1 MGIFDKFKKKN
12 EVVEQKEDQ
21 VINEEDNKGNY
32 SLVEMNNYMLS
43 DVRKES
49 LSNNTYSLS
58 LSKLSEISPITV
70 STANNIKTIMEQNPK
85 TSGNLYRITN
95 LGKNDSLKAM
105 RDGKTFWGSI
115 KKSDGSSTM
124 AKLKEVNPNNVMALD
139 PTVMMMSV
147 ALAGIEQELGEI
159 KELSKQIF
167 SFLEHEKESEIESD
181 LEILNRS
188 ISDFRFNLEDEK
200 YLINNH
206 KQVMDI
212 KRTANKNM
220 LFYKKEIKDDLS
232 KDKLFT
238 TNNSMNSIIEDIQ
251 KKFRYYRLSLY
262 IYSFSTFME
271 ILLLGNY
278 KNDYLLSKKN
288 ELDELDNEYSEV
300 FNNALEYVKK
310 NANKSLEGN
319 VLSGLGSAGKAIGNL
334 AEKVKIKNVD
344 NWLNEKGDNLK
355 QSGQNIKDDFATK
368 FDDMKES
375 NSRPF
380 INQIEKVDCIYNK
393 TKEIYFD
400 KENIYLEMKK
410 NIARLRYLELR
421 NQFLF

>member
-1 MGIFDKFKKKN
+1 MSILDKFKKKN
-12 EVVEQKEDQ
+12 EILEQEANKE
-21 VINEEDNKGNY
+21 EKY

-43 DVRKES
+43 DVRKND
-49 LSNNTYSLS
+49 LSKNTYSLS
-58 LSKLSEISPITV
+58 ISKLSEISPIAV
-70 STANNIKTIMEQNPK
+70 PTANNIKTITEQNTKPSQ
-85 TSGNLYRITN
+85 TLYKITN
-95 LGKNDSLKAM
+95 LGKKDSLKSM
-105 RDGKTFWGSI
+105 KDGKTFWGAI
-115 KKSDGSSTM
+115 KKEDGSSTM
-124 AKLKEVNPNNVMALD
+124 AKLKEVKSNNAITLD
-139 PTVMMMSV
+139 PTIMMMSV
-147 ALAGIEQELGEI
+147 ALVSIEQELGEI
-159 KELSKQIF
+159 KELSKKIY

-188 ISDFRFNLEDEK
+188 IGDFRFNLEDEK

-212 KRTANKNM
+212 KRTSNKNM
-220 LFYKKEIKDDLS
+220 LFYKKEIKDYLS

-238 TNNSMNSIIEDIQ
+238 TNNSLNSIVLDIQ

-278 KNDYLLSKKN
+278 KTDYLLNKKN
-288 ELDELDNEYSEV
+288 ELDELDNEYLEV
-300 FNNALEYVKK
+300 FNKALEYVKK

-319 VLSGLGSAGKAIGNL
+319 VLTGLGSAGKAIGNL

-355 QSGQNIKDDFATK
+355 QSGQNIKNDFITK
-368 FDDMKES
+368 FEEMKES
-375 NSRPF
+375 NSKPF
-380 INQIEKVDCIYNK
+380 INQIEKVDSIYNK

-400 KENIYLEMKK
+400 KENIYLE
-410 NIARLRYLELR
+410 LS
-421 NQFLF
+421 

>member
-1 MGIFDKFKKKN
+1 MGIIDKLKKKK
-12 EVVEQKEDQ
+12 EAVEQKENQ
-21 VINEEDNKGNY
+21 IINEEDNKDNY

-43 DVRKES
+43 DVRKDA
-49 LSNNTYSLS
+49 LSNNTYILS
-58 LSKLSEISPITV
+58 LSRLSEISPITV
-70 STANNIKTIMEQNPK
+70 STANNIKTIIEQNSK

-95 LGKNDSLKAM
+95 LGKNDSLKVM

-124 AKLKEVNPNNVMALD
+124 AKLKEVKSNNVMALD

-159 KELSKQIF
+159 KELSKKIF

-188 ISDFRFNLEDEK
+188 ISDFRYNIEDEK

-238 TNNSMNSIIEDIQ
+238 TNSSMNSIIEDIQ

-278 KNDYLLSKKN
+278 NNDYLLNKKK
-288 ELDELDNEYSEV
+288 ELDELDNEYSEL

-319 VLSGLGSAGKAIGNL
+319 VLSGLGNAGKTIGNL

-355 QSGQNIKDDFATK
+355 QSGQNIKNDFATK

-380 INQIEKVDCIYNK
+380 INQIEKVNCIYNK

-400 KENIYLEMKK
+400 KENIYLEMK
-410 NIARLRYLELR
+410 
-421 NQFLF
+421 

>member
-1 MGIFDKFKKKN
+1 MSIFDKFKKKN
-12 EVVEQKEDQ
+12 EVVKQEENQ
-21 VINEEDNKGNY
+21 VINEKDNKGNY

-43 DVRKES
+43 DARKES

-58 LSKLSEISPITV
+58 LSKLSEISPIAV
-70 STANNIKTIMEQNPK
+70 STVNNIKTIMEQNPK

-115 KKSDGSSTM
+115 KKSDGTSTM
-124 AKLKEVNPNNVMALD
+124 AKLKEASPNNVMTID

-147 ALAGIEQELGEI
+147 TLAGIEQELGEI
-159 KELSKQIF
+159 KELSKKIF

-220 LFYKKEIKDDLS
+220 LFYKKEIQDDLS
-232 KDKLFT
+232 KNKLFT
-238 TNNSMNSIIEDIQ
+238 TNNSMNSIIEDIK

-278 KNDYLLSKKN
+278 KNDYLLNKKK
-288 ELDELDNEYSEV
+288 ELDELDNEYLIV

-310 NANKSLEGN
+310 NADKSLEGN

-368 FDDMKES
+368 FDDLKES

-400 KENIYLEMKK
+400 KENIYLEMK
-410 NIARLRYLELR
+410 
-421 NQFLF
+421 

>member
-1 MGIFDKFKKKN
+1 MGMFDKLKKKN
-12 EVVEQKEDQ
+12 ENIEMKNSQISSLQDDKKE
-21 VINEEDNKGNY
+21 NY
-32 SLVEMNNYMLS
+32 SIIEMNNYMLS
-43 DVRKES
+43 EVRKEN
-49 LSNNTYSLS
+49 LSSNSYSLS
-58 LSKLSEISPITV
+58 ISKLSEISPITV
-70 STANNIKTIMEQNPK
+70 STANSIKTITGQNPK
-85 TSGNLYRITN
+85 TPDNLYRITN

-105 RDGKTFWGSI
+105 RDGKTFWGAI
-115 KKSDGSSTM
+115 KKSDGTSTM
-124 AKLKEVNPNNVMALD
+124 AKLKEVNSGNVMTLD
-139 PTVMMMSV
+139 PTVIMMSV
-147 ALAGIEQELGEI
+147 ALSGIEQELGEI
-159 KELSKQIF
+159 KELNKKIF

-188 ISDFRFNLEDEK
+188 INDFKFNLEDEK
-200 YLINNH
+200 YLVNNH

-220 LFYKKEIKDDLS
+220 LFYKKQINDDLS
-232 KDKLFT
+232 KDKFFT
-238 TNNSMNSIIEDIQ
+238 TSMSMNSIIDDIQ

-262 IYSFSTFME
+262 IYSFSTLME

-278 KNDYLLSKKN
+278 ESNYLLSKKN
-288 ELDELDNEYSEV
+288 ELDELDNEYLAE
-300 FNNALEYVKK
+300 FDGALDYVKK

-355 QSGQNIKDDFATK
+355 RSAQNIKDDFATK
-368 FDDMKES
+368 FDDIKES
-375 NSRPF
+375 NSKLF

-400 KENIYLEMKK
+400 KENIYLDMK
-410 NIARLRYLELR
+410 
-421 NQFLF
+421 

>member
-1 MGIFDKFKKKN
+1 MSIFDKFKKKN
-12 EVVEQKEDQ
+12 EIVKQKKNQ
-21 VINEEDNKGNY
+21 IIINEEYNKENFN
-32 SLVEMNNYMLS
+32 LVEMNNYMLS
-43 DVRKES
+43 DVRKET
-49 LSNNTYSLS
+49 LSNNTYRLS
-58 LSKLSEISPITV
+58 LSKLSKISPITV
-70 STANNIKTIMEQNPK
+70 STTNNIKTIMEQNPK

-95 LGKNDSLKAM
+95 LEKNDSLKAM

-124 AKLKEVNPNNVMALD
+124 AKLKEVNPNNVMTLD

-147 ALAGIEQELGEI
+147 ALVGIEQELGEI
-159 KELSKQIF
+159 KELSEKIY

-188 ISDFRFNLEDEK
+188 INDFRFNLEDEM

-220 LFYKKEIKDDLS
+220 LFYKKEIKDALS

-238 TNNSMNSIIEDIQ
+238 TYNSMNSIIEDIQ
-251 KKFRYYRLSLY
+251 KKFEYYRLSLY

-278 KNDYLLSKKN
+278 KNDYLLNKKN
-288 ELDELDNEYSEV
+288 ELEELDNEYSEA
-300 FNNALEYVKK
+300 FDNALKYVKK

-334 AEKVKIKNVD
+334 AEKVKIKNVND
-344 NWLNEKGDNLK
+344 WFNEKGDNLK
-355 QSGQNIKDDFATK
+355 QSGQIIKNDFVTK

-375 NSRPF
+375 KSRSF
-380 INQIEKVDCIYNK
+380 INQIEKVNCIYNK

-400 KENIYLEMKK
+400 KENIYLEMK
-410 NIARLRYLELR
+410 
-421 NQFLF
+421 

>member
-21 VINEEDNKGNY
+21 VINDEDSKGNY

-278 KNDYLLSKKN
+278 KNDYLLNKKK

-400 KENIYLEMKK
+400 KENIYLEMK
-410 NIARLRYLELR
+410 
-421 NQFLF
+421 

>member
-12 EVVEQKEDQ
+12 EVVEQKENQ
-21 VINEEDNKGNY
+21 VINEEDNKENY

-147 ALAGIEQELGEI
+147 ALAGIEQELVEI

-278 KNDYLLSKKN
+278 KNDYLLSKKE

-400 KENIYLEMKK
+400 KENIYLEMK
-410 NIARLRYLELR
+410 
-421 NQFLF
+421 

>member
-21 VINEEDNKGNY
+21 VINEEDNKGNN

-278 KNDYLLSKKN
+278 TNDYLLSKKE

-355 QSGQNIKDDFATK
+355 QSGQNIKDEFATK
-368 FDDMKES
+368 FDDMRES
-375 NSRPF
+375 NSRSF
-380 INQIEKVDCIYNK
+380 INQIEKVDCIYNN

-400 KENIYLEMKK
+400 KENIYLEMK
-410 NIARLRYLELR
+410 
-421 NQFLF
+421 

>member
-43 DVRKES
+43 DVIKES

-139 PTVMMMSV
+139 PTLMMMSV

-251 KKFRYYRLSLY
+251 KKFGYYRLSLY

-278 KNDYLLSKKN
+278 KNDYLLSKKE

-355 QSGQNIKDDFATK
+355 QSGQNIKDEFATK
-368 FDDMKES
+368 FDDMRES
-375 NSRPF
+375 NSRSF
-380 INQIEKVDCIYNK
+380 INQIEKVDCIYNN

-400 KENIYLEMKK
+400 KENIYLEMK
-410 NIARLRYLELR
+410 
-421 NQFLF
+421 

>member
-12 EVVEQKEDQ
+12 EVVEQKENQ
-21 VINEEDNKGNY
+21 IINEEDNKENY

-49 LSNNTYSLS
+49 LSNNIYSLS

-70 STANNIKTIMEQNPK
+70 STANNIKTIMEQNSK

-124 AKLKEVNPNNVMALD
+124 AKLKEVNSNNVMALD

-188 ISDFRFNLEDEK
+188 ISDFRFNLADEK

-278 KNDYLLSKKN
+278 KNDYLLNKKK
-288 ELDELDNEYSEV
+288 ELDELDNEYSDV
-300 FNNALEYVKK
+300 FNNALDYVKK

-319 VLSGLGSAGKAIGNL
+319 VLSGLGSAGKAIGNI

-355 QSGQNIKDDFATK
+355 ESGQNIKDDFATK

-375 NSRPF
+375 NSKPF

-400 KENIYLEMKK
+400 KENIYLEIK
-410 NIARLRYLELR
+410 
-421 NQFLF
+421 

>member
-12 EVVEQKEDQ
+12 EVVEQKENQ
-21 VINEEDNKGNY
+21 VINEEDNKENY

-95 LGKNDSLKAM
+95 LEKNDSLKAM

-278 KNDYLLSKKN
+278 KNDYLLSKKE

-319 VLSGLGSAGKAIGNL
+319 MLSGLGSAGKAIGNL

-400 KENIYLEMKK
+400 KENIYLEMK
-410 NIARLRYLELR
+410 
-421 NQFLF
+421 

>member
-1 MGIFDKFKKKN
+1 MGLFDKFKNKN
-12 EVVEQKEDQ
+12 EIVRAKESQ
-21 VINEEDNKGNY
+21 IVTNEDNKENY

-43 DVRKES
+43 EIRKEN

-58 LSKLSEISPITV
+58 LSKLSEISPITI

-85 TSGNLYRITN
+85 SSDNLYKITN

-115 KKSDGSSTM
+115 KKSDGTSTM
-124 AKLKEVNPNNVMALD
+124 AKLKEVNPNSVIALN

-147 ALAGIEQELGEI
+147 SLAGIEAELGEI
-159 KELSKQIF
+159 KEMTKKIF
-167 SFLEHEKESEIESD
+167 SFLEQEKESEIESD

-188 ISDFRFNLEDEK
+188 INDFRFNLEDEK
-200 YLINNH
+200 YLVNNH

-220 LFYKKEIKDDLS
+220 LFYKKEIKNDLS

-238 TNNSMNSIIEDIQ
+238 TSNSMNFIIDEIQ
-251 KKFRYYRLSLY
+251 KKFGYYRLSLY

-278 KNDYLLSKKN
+278 KSDYLLSKKN
-288 ELDELDNEYSEV
+288 ELDELDNEYSKD
-300 FNNALEYVKK
+300 FNIALEYVKK

-355 QSGQNIKDDFATK
+355 QSGQNIKNDYANK

-375 NSRPF
+375 NSKPF

-400 KENIYLEMKK
+400 KDNIYLEMK
-410 NIARLRYLELR
+410 
-421 NQFLF
+421 

>member
-1 MGIFDKFKKKN
+1 MSIFDKFKKKN
-12 EVVEQKEDQ
+12 EIVKQEENQIIV
-21 VINEEDNKGNY
+21 NEECNKENFN
-32 SLVEMNNYMLS
+32 LIEMSNYMLS
-43 DVRKES
+43 DVRKET

-58 LSKLSEISPITV
+58 LSKLSKISPITV
-70 STANNIKTIMEQNPK
+70 STTNNIKTIMEQNPK

-95 LGKNDSLKAM
+95 LEKNDSLKAM

-159 KELSKQIF
+159 KELSEKIY

-188 ISDFRFNLEDEK
+188 INDFRFNLEDEK

-220 LFYKKEIKDDLS
+220 LFYKKEINDDLS

-238 TNNSMNSIIEDIQ
+238 TYNSMNSIIEDIQ
-251 KKFRYYRLSLY
+251 KKFEYYRLSLY

-278 KNDYLLSKKN
+278 RSDYLLNKKN
-288 ELDELDNEYSEV
+288 ELDELDNEYSET
-300 FNNALEYVKK
+300 FNNALKYIKK

-355 QSGQNIKDDFATK
+355 QSGQNIKNDFATK

-375 NSRPF
+375 KSRSF
-380 INQIEKVDCIYNK
+380 INQIEKVNCIYNK

-400 KENIYLEMKK
+400 KENIYLEMK
-410 NIARLRYLELR
+410 
-421 NQFLF
+421 

>member
-85 TSGNLYRITN
+85 TDNLYRITN
-95 LGKNDSLKAM
+95 LEKNDSLKAM

-212 KRTANKNM
+212 KRNANKNM

-278 KNDYLLSKKN
+278 KNDYLLSKKE

-310 NANKSLEGN
+310 NADKSLEGN

-355 QSGQNIKDDFATK
+355 QSGQNIKDEFATK
-368 FDDMKES
+368 FDDIKES
-375 NSRPF
+375 KSSLF
-380 INQIEKVDCIYNK
+380 INLIERIDCIYNK

-400 KENIYLEMKK
+400 KENIYLKMK
-410 NIARLRYLELR
+410 
-421 NQFLF
+421 

>member
-12 EVVEQKEDQ
+12 EVVKKKEDQ
-21 VINEEDNKGNY
+21 VINREDNKGNY

-278 KNDYLLSKKN
+278 TNDYLLSKKE

-344 NWLNEKGDNLK
+344 NWLNEKGNNLK
-355 QSGQNIKDDFATK
+355 QSGQNIKDEFATK
-368 FDDMKES
+368 FDDMRES

-380 INQIEKVDCIYNK
+380 INQIEKVDCIYNN

-400 KENIYLEMKK
+400 KENIYLEMK
-410 NIARLRYLELR
+410 
-421 NQFLF
+421 

>member
-12 EVVEQKEDQ
+12 EVVEQKENQ
-21 VINEEDNKGNY
+21 ITNEEDNKENY
-32 SLVEMNNYMLS
+32 SLAEMNNYMLS

-49 LSNNTYSLS
+49 LSNNIYSLS

-70 STANNIKTIMEQNPK
+70 STANNIKTIMEQNLK

-159 KELSKQIF
+159 KELSKKIF

-188 ISDFRFNLEDEK
+188 IGDFRFNLGDEK

-232 KDKLFT
+232 KDKLFIT
-238 TNNSMNSIIEDIQ
+238 SNSMNSIIEDIQ

-278 KNDYLLSKKN
+278 KNDYLLNKKK
-288 ELDELDNEYSEV
+288 ELDELDNEYSDV
-300 FNNALEYVKK
+300 FNNALDYVKN

-375 NSRPF
+375 NSKPF

-400 KENIYLEMKK
+400 KENIYLEMK
-410 NIARLRYLELR
+410 
-421 NQFLF
+421 

>member
-1 MGIFDKFKKKN
+1 MSIFDKFKKKN
-12 EVVEQKEDQ
+12 EIVKQEENQIIV
-21 VINEEDNKGNY
+21 NEECNKENFN
-32 SLVEMNNYMLS
+32 LIEMNNYMLS
-43 DVRKES
+43 DVRKET

-58 LSKLSEISPITV
+58 LSKLSKISPITV
-70 STANNIKTIMEQNPK
+70 STTNNIKTIMEQNPK

-95 LGKNDSLKAM
+95 LEKNDSLKAM

-159 KELSKQIF
+159 KELSEKIY

-188 ISDFRFNLEDEK
+188 INDFRFNLEDEK

-220 LFYKKEIKDDLS
+220 LFYKKEINDDLS

-238 TNNSMNSIIEDIQ
+238 TYNSMNSIIEDIQ
-251 KKFRYYRLSLY
+251 KKFEYYRLSLY

-278 KNDYLLSKKN
+278 RSDYLLNKKN
-288 ELDELDNEYSEV
+288 ELDELDNEYSET
-300 FNNALEYVKK
+300 FNNALKYVKK

-334 AEKVKIKNVD
+334 AEKVKIKNV
-344 NWLNEKGDNLK
+344 NSWLNEKGDNLK
-355 QSGQNIKDDFATK
+355 QSGQIIKNDFVTK
-368 FDDMKES
+368 FDNMKES
-375 NSRPF
+375 KSRSF
-380 INQIEKVDCIYNK
+380 INQIEKVNCIYNK

-400 KENIYLEMKK
+400 KENIYLEMK
-410 NIARLRYLELR
+410 
-421 NQFLF
+421 

>member
-12 EVVEQKEDQ
+12 EIVEQKENQ
-21 VINEEDNKGNY
+21 VINVEENKENY

-43 DVRKES
+43 DVRKET
-49 LSNNTYSLS
+49 LNNNTYSLS

-70 STANNIKTIMEQNPK
+70 STANNIKTIIEQNPK

-95 LGKNDSLKAM
+95 LEKNDSLKTM
-105 RDGKTFWGSI
+105 RDGKTFWGAI
-115 KKSDGSSTM
+115 KKEDGSSTM
-124 AKLKEVNPNNVMALD
+124 AKLKEVKSNNAITLD
-139 PTVMMMSV
+139 PTIMMMSV
-147 ALAGIEQELGEI
+147 ALVSIEQELGEI
-159 KELSKQIF
+159 KELSKKIY

-188 ISDFRFNLEDEK
+188 IGDFRFNLGDEK

-212 KRTANKNM
+212 KRTSNKNM
-220 LFYKKEIKDDLS
+220 LFYKKEIKDYLS

-238 TNNSMNSIIEDIQ
+238 TNNSLNSIVLDIQ

-278 KNDYLLSKKN
+278 KTDYLLNKKN
-288 ELDELDNEYSEV
+288 ELDELDNEYLEV
-300 FNNALEYVKK
+300 FNKALEYVKK

-319 VLSGLGSAGKAIGNL
+319 VLTGLGSAGKAIGNL

-355 QSGQNIKDDFATK
+355 QSGQNIKNDFITK
-368 FDDMKES
+368 FEEMKES
-375 NSRPF
+375 NSKPF
-380 INQIEKVDCIYNK
+380 INQIEKFDSIYNK

-400 KENIYLEMKK
+400 KENIYLE
-410 NIARLRYLELR
+410 LS
-421 NQFLF
+421 

>member
-1 MGIFDKFKKKN
+1 MGLFDKFKKKN
-12 EVVEQKEDQ
+12 DIVESKESEI
-21 VINEEDNKGNY
+21 VEEDNKDNY

-43 DVRKES
+43 EVRKEN

-58 LSKLSEISPITV
+58 LSKLSEISPITIP
-70 STANNIKTIMEQNPK
+70 TANNIKTIMDQNPK
-85 TSGNLYRITN
+85 SSGNLYRITN

-115 KKSDGSSTM
+115 KKSDGTSTM
-124 AKLKEVNPNNVMALD
+124 AKLKEVNPNSVMALD

-159 KELSKQIF
+159 KEMTKKIF
-167 SFLEHEKESEIESD
+167 SFLEHDKESEIESD
-181 LEILNRS
+181 LQILNRS

-200 YLINNH
+200 YLVNNH

-238 TNNSMNSIIEDIQ
+238 TSNSMNSIIDEIQ

-278 KNDYLLSKKN
+278 KSDYLLSKKN
-288 ELDELDNEYSEV
+288 ELDELDNEYSKD
-300 FNNALEYVKK
+300 FNMALEYVKK

-375 NSRPF
+375 NSKPF

-400 KENIYLEMKK
+400 KDNIYLEMK
-410 NIARLRYLELR
+410 
-421 NQFLF
+421 

>member
-21 VINEEDNKGNY
+21 VINEEDNKENY

-147 ALAGIEQELGEI
+147 ALAGIEQELEEI

-278 KNDYLLSKKN
+278 KNDYLLSKKE

-355 QSGQNIKDDFATK
+355 QSGQNIKDEFATK
-368 FDDMKES
+368 FDDMRES

-380 INQIEKVDCIYNK
+380 INQIEKVDCIYNN

-400 KENIYLEMKK
+400 KENIYLEMK
-410 NIARLRYLELR
+410 
-421 NQFLF
+421 

>member
-12 EVVEQKEDQ
+12 EIVESKESQ
-21 VINEEDNKGNY
+21 IVTNEENKENY

-43 DVRKES
+43 EVRKEN

-58 LSKLSEISPITV
+58 LSKLSEISPITIP
-70 STANNIKTIMEQNPK
+70 TANNIKTIMEQNPK

-115 KKSDGSSTM
+115 KKSDGTSTM
-124 AKLKEVNPNNVMALD
+124 AKLKEVNPNSVMALD

-147 ALAGIEQELGEI
+147 ALAGIENELGEI
-159 KELSKQIF
+159 KEMTKKIF
-167 SFLEHEKESEIESD
+167 SFLEHDKESEIESD

-200 YLINNH
+200 YLVNNH

-220 LFYKKEIKDDLS
+220 LFYKKEIKDDLL

-238 TNNSMNSIIEDIQ
+238 TSNSMNTIIDEIQ

-278 KNDYLLSKKN
+278 KSDYLLSKKN
-288 ELDELDNEYSEV
+288 ELNELDNEYSSE
-300 FNNALEYVKK
+300 FNKALEYVKK

-334 AEKVKIKNVD
+334 AEKVKIKNAD
-344 NWLNEKGDNLK
+344 KWLNEKGDNLK
-355 QSGQNIKDDFATK
+355 QSGQSIKDDFATK

-375 NSRPF
+375 NSKPF

-400 KENIYLEMKK
+400 NENIYLEM
-410 NIARLRYLELR
+410 N
-421 NQFLF
+421 

>member
-1 MGIFDKFKKKN
+1 MDIFDKFKKIN
-12 EVVEQKEDQ
+12 GIVEQKDPQ
-21 VINEEDNKGNY
+21 ILSNEEDKDENY

-43 DVRKES
+43 DVRKEN
-49 LSNNTYSLS
+49 LSNNSYSLS
-58 LSKLSEISPITV
+58 LSKLSEISPITTP
-70 STANNIKTIMEQNPK
+70 TANNIKKIMEQNPK

-115 KKSDGSSTM
+115 KKSDGTSTM
-124 AKLKEVNPNNVMALD
+124 AKLKEVNPNNVIALD

-147 ALAGIEQELGEI
+147 SLAGIEQELGEI
-159 KELSKQIF
+159 KELSKKIF

-200 YLINNH
+200 YLVNNH

-238 TNNSMNSIIEDIQ
+238 TNNSMNSIIDDIQ

-278 KNDYLLSKKN
+278 KNDYLLNKKK
-288 ELDELDNEYSEV
+288 ELDELDNEYSAV

-344 NWLNEKGDNLK
+344 NWLNKKGDNLK
-355 QSGQNIKDDFATK
+355 QSSQNIKDDFAAK

-375 NSRPF
+375 NSNPF

-400 KENIYLEMKK
+400 NENIYLEMK
-410 NIARLRYLELR
+410 
-421 NQFLF
+421 

>member
-12 EVVEQKEDQ
+12 EAVEQKEDQ

-105 RDGKTFWGSI
+105 RDGKIFWGSI

-188 ISDFRFNLEDEK
+188 ISDFRFNLEDKK

-278 KNDYLLSKKN
+278 KNDYLLSKKE

-334 AEKVKIKNVD
+334 AEKAKIKNVD

-355 QSGQNIKDDFATK
+355 QSGQNIKDEFATK
-368 FDDMKES
+368 FDDMRES

-380 INQIEKVDCIYNK
+380 INQIEKVDCIYNN

-400 KENIYLEMKK
+400 KENIYLKMK
-410 NIARLRYLELR
+410 
-421 NQFLF
+421 

>member
-12 EVVEQKEDQ
+12 EVVEQKENQ

-85 TSGNLYRITN
+85 TSGNLYCITN

-278 KNDYLLSKKN
+278 KNDYLLSKKE

-400 KENIYLEMKK
+400 KENIYLEMK
-410 NIARLRYLELR
+410 
-421 NQFLF
+421 

>member
-159 KELSKQIF
+159 KELNKQIF

-251 KKFRYYRLSLY
+251 KKFGYYRLSLY

-278 KNDYLLSKKN
+278 KNDYLLSKKE

-355 QSGQNIKDDFATK
+355 QSGQNIKDEFATK
-368 FDDMKES
+368 FDDMRES

-380 INQIEKVDCIYNK
+380 INQIEKVDCIYNN

-400 KENIYLEMKK
+400 KENIYLEMK
-410 NIARLRYLELR
+410 
-421 NQFLF
+421 

>member
-12 EVVEQKEDQ
+12 EIVEQKENQ
-21 VINEEDNKGNY
+21 VINVEENKENY

-43 DVRKES
+43 DVRKET
-49 LSNNTYSLS
+49 LNNNTYGLS

-70 STANNIKTIMEQNPK
+70 STANNIKTIIEQNPK

-95 LGKNDSLKAM
+95 LEKNDSLKTM
-105 RDGKTFWGSI
+105 RDGKTFWGAI
-115 KKSDGSSTM
+115 KKEDGSSTM
-124 AKLKEVNPNNVMALD
+124 AKLKEVKSNNAITLD
-139 PTVMMMSV
+139 PTIMMMSV
-147 ALAGIEQELGEI
+147 ALVSIEQELGEI
-159 KELSKQIF
+159 KELSKKIY

-188 ISDFRFNLEDEK
+188 IGDFRFNLEDEK

-212 KRTANKNM
+212 KRTSNKNM
-220 LFYKKEIKDDLS
+220 LFYKKEIKDYLS

-238 TNNSMNSIIEDIQ
+238 TNNSLNSIVLDIQ

-278 KNDYLLSKKN
+278 KTDYLLNKKN
-288 ELDELDNEYSEV
+288 ELDELDNEYLEV
-300 FNNALEYVKK
+300 FNKALEYVKK

-319 VLSGLGSAGKAIGNL
+319 VLTGLGSAGKAIGNL

-355 QSGQNIKDDFATK
+355 QSGQNIKNDFITK
-368 FDDMKES
+368 FEEMKES
-375 NSRPF
+375 NSKPF
-380 INQIEKVDCIYNK
+380 INQIEKFDSIYNK

-400 KENIYLEMKK
+400 KENIYLE
-410 NIARLRYLELR
+410 LS
-421 NQFLF
+421 

>member
-12 EVVEQKEDQ
+12 EIVESKESQ
-21 VINEEDNKGNY
+21 IVTNEENKENY
-32 SLVEMNNYMLS
+32 SLVEMNNYMIS
-43 DVRKES
+43 EVRKEN

-58 LSKLSEISPITV
+58 LSKLSEISPITIP
-70 STANNIKTIMEQNPK
+70 TANNIKTIMEQNPK

-115 KKSDGSSTM
+115 KKSDGTSTM
-124 AKLKEVNPNNVMALD
+124 AKLKEVNPNSVMALD

-147 ALAGIEQELGEI
+147 ALAGIENELGEI
-159 KELSKQIF
+159 KEMTKKIF
-167 SFLEHEKESEIESD
+167 SFLEHDKESEIESD

-200 YLINNH
+200 YLVNNH

-220 LFYKKEIKDDLS
+220 LFYKKEIKDDLL

-238 TNNSMNSIIEDIQ
+238 TSNSMNTIIDEIQ

-278 KNDYLLSKKN
+278 KSDYLLSKKN
-288 ELDELDNEYSEV
+288 ELNELDNEYSSE
-300 FNNALEYVKK
+300 FNKALEYVKK

-334 AEKVKIKNVD
+334 AEKVKIKNAD
-344 NWLNEKGDNLK
+344 KWLNEKGDNLK
-355 QSGQNIKDDFATK
+355 QSGQSIKDDFATK

-375 NSRPF
+375 NSKPF

-400 KENIYLEMKK
+400 NENIYLEM
-410 NIARLRYLELR
+410 N
-421 NQFLF
+421 

>member
-1 MGIFDKFKKKN
+1 
-12 EVVEQKEDQ
+12 
-21 VINEEDNKGNY
+21 
-32 SLVEMNNYMLS
+32 MNNYMLS
-43 DVRKES
+43 DVRKET

-58 LSKLSEISPITV
+58 LSKLSKISPIIL
-70 STANNIKTIMEQNPK
+70 STTNNIKTIMEQNPK

-95 LGKNDSLKAM
+95 LEKNDSLKAM

-124 AKLKEVNPNNVMALD
+124 AKLKEVNPNNVMAID

-147 ALAGIEQELGEI
+147 ALAWIEQELGEI
-159 KELSKQIF
+159 KELSEKIY

-188 ISDFRFNLEDEK
+188 INDFRFNLEDEK

-220 LFYKKEIKDDLS
+220 LFYKKEINDDLS

-238 TNNSMNSIIEDIQ
+238 TYNSMNSIIEDIQ
-251 KKFRYYRLSLY
+251 KKFEYYRLSLY
-262 IYSFSTFME
+262 IYSFSTFMV
-271 ILLLGNY
+271 LLFLCNY
-278 KNDYLLSKKN
+278 KIDYLLNNIN
-288 ELDELDNEYSEV
+288 ELDELDNEYSET
-300 FNNALEYVKK
+300 FNNALKYVKN

-319 VLSGLGSAGKAIGNL
+319 VLLGLGSVGKAIGNL
-334 AEKVKIKNVD
+334 AEKVKIKNVN

-355 QSGQNIKDDFATK
+355 QSGQNIKNDFATK

-375 NSRPF
+375 KSRSF
-380 INQIEKVDCIYNK
+380 INQIEKVNCIYNK

-400 KENIYLEMKK
+400 KENIYLEMK
-410 NIARLRYLELR
+410 
-421 NQFLF
+421 